1 MSVVSQIIVWAFAVA
16 MICLAIISVFTLFA
30 LAYYAFKELR
40 GDKHD

>member
-1 MSVVSQIIVWAFAVA
+1 MSIVSQIIVWAFAVV
-16 MICLAIISVFTLFA
+16 MICLAITAIAMLFA